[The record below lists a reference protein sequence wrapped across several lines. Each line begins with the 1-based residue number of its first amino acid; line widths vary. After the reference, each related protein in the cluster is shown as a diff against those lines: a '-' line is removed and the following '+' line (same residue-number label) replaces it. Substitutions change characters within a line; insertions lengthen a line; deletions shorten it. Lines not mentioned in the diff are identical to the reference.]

1 MEPRKEIIAGKR
13 SGERILILGIAV
25 VMLLIFS
32 YLCGKGKETGAGS
45 IEELTRGWYL
55 LEEGARVEVSLP
67 AEFETGE
74 DAGLILYNDSLTQ
87 KDAGKTITTM
97 GALYELK
104 AVMGT
109 ETLYQY
115 SDEYFPRN
123 DQMKAKIKCDI
134 ILPLK
139 WNDDT
144 LELTYTKGNGHYQI
158 GTIYIGDSRAVQ
170 RSHYVNAAF
179 TLGITFAMALMAI
192 LAMGISV
199 YLKHVQLYD
208 PRFMNVA
215 WFLLVCGTWC
225 FTDSS
230 LVQSSGYVTP
240 LICTISFYAF
250 MLLAVPMLHFVRNTG
265 GMEKYRILDWL
276 IYAYYINA
284 IIQGLLNYFHVFE
297 FVQMLFVTHLLL
309 VIGVAVSVYLLV
321 WEYREKRSREIHT
334 ILWAFLMVSL
344 GGVLSLLQYW
354 LLEIPFYE
362 LLFEF
367 GILIFVFLIL
377 GGVVITMADNI
388 RFKTEMTVY
397 QRLALE
403 DRLTG
408 MKNRRAFEEYLV
420 EIQKNADTYENVA
433 LIFMDLN
440 QLKYINDNF
449 GHNTG
454 DEALI
459 ASARCVENAFGSEG
473 NCYRIGGD
481 EFCTV
486 LLNPKKSEAECFR
499 ALDQEIQQYNQSSRY
514 RISIARGLSYLRDEN
529 GKLKTISD
537 WKYEADLNMYK
548 NKGRIKRL

>member
-1 MEPRKEIIAGKR
+1 
-13 SGERILILGIAV
+13 
-25 VMLLIFS
+25 MLL
-32 YLCGKGKETGAGS
+32 
-45 IEELTRGWYL
+45 
-55 LEEGARVEVSLP
+55 P
-67 AEFETGE
+67 
-74 DAGLILYNDSLTQ
+74 
-87 KDAGKTITTM
+87 
-97 GALYELK
+97 
-104 AVMGT
+104 
-109 ETLYQY
+109 
-115 SDEYFPRN
+115 
-123 DQMKAKIKCDI
+123 
-134 ILPLK
+134 
-139 WNDDT
+139 
-144 LELTYTKGNGHYQI
+144 
-158 GTIYIGDSRAVQ
+158 
-170 RSHYVNAAF
+170 
-179 TLGITFAMALMAI
+179 
-192 LAMGISV
+192 
-199 YLKHVQLYD
+199 
-208 PRFMNVA
+208 
-215 WFLLVCGTWC
+215 
-225 FTDSS
+225 
-230 LVQSSGYVTP
+230 
-240 LICTISFYAF
+240 
-250 MLLAVPMLHFVRNTG
+250 VPMLHFVRNTG

-276 IYAYYINA
+276 IYACYINA

-321 WEYREKRSREIHT
+321 REYREKRSREIRT
-334 ILWAFLMVSL
+334 ILWAFVMVSL

-362 LLFEF
+362 VLFEL
-367 GILIFVFLIL
+367 GILIFIFLIL
-377 GGVVITMADNI
+377 SGVVITMTDNI
-388 RFKTEMTVY
+388 RFKTAVTVY

-449 GHNTG
+449 GHSIG

-459 ASARCVENAFGSEG
+459 ASARCVENAFGGEG

-486 LLNPKKSEAECFR
+486 LLNPKRSEEECFS

-514 RISIARGLSYLRDEN
+514 QISIARGLSYLRDED
-529 GKLKTISD
+529 GKLKTISN